1 MSSGTYTRYNSIA
14 ENLRVKIENLL
25 FNVGILCRVFGRGKS
40 DISIRKKMEGN
51 PGKYRVGGK
60 LIQDAVGLRIAVYF
74 PEDIEVVRQLLC
86 EQFVYD
92 KESSTIDLPS
102 DSTFSVV
109 RYNLIFRVGEDDVHP
124 YRRLSNG
131 QPIDTTFEVQ
141 IRTML
146 SEGWHEVEHDLRYKC
161 KDHWEQQQDLS
172 RTLNGLIATL
182 ETAEWS
188 MTRVFDE
195 LAYRHY
201 KNGAWAAML
210 HTKLRMRLPP
220 TLSEPL
226 LQVLD
231 LTPDLGKRLLRIDRT
246 RVMQSLFALET
257 KIPVTI
263 DNVVFL
269 WNYIVIKNDEISA
282 MTERFLCEQF
292 ERAFHQPSFD
302 TESEIELRQA

>member
-1 MSSGTYTRYNSIA
+1 MSIGTYTRYNSIA
-14 ENLRVKIENLL
+14 ENLRVKVENLL

-40 DISIRKKMEGN
+40 DASVKKKIDDN
-51 PGKYRVGGK
+51 PGKYSIGGK
-60 LIQDAVGLRIAVYF
+60 LIQDAVGLRVAVYF
-74 PEDIEVVRQLLC
+74 PEDIDVVRQLLC
-86 EQFVYD
+86 ERFSCD
-92 KESSTIDLPS
+92 EKSSTIDLPS

-109 RYNLIFRVGEDDVHP
+109 RYNLIFRVSEDEEHS
-124 YRRLSNG
+124 YGRLFNG

-161 KDHWEQQQDLS
+161 KSHWDQQQDLS
-172 RTLNGLIATL
+172 RTLNGVIATL

-201 KNGAWAAML
+201 KNSAWAAML
-210 HTKLRMRLPP
+210 HTKLKMRLPP
-220 TLSEPL
+220 TISESL
-226 LQVLD
+226 LRVLD
-231 LTPDLGKRLLRIDRT
+231 ATPDLGKQLLRIDRT
-246 RVMQSLFALET
+246 KVMQSLFALET

-269 WNYIVIKNDEISA
+269 WNYLVIWNVDIFDL
-282 MTERFLCEQF
+282 TETFLCEQF
-292 ERAFHQPSFD
+292 DRAFSHSVGKKFEKI
-302 TESEIELRQA
+302 ESIQI